1 MTDSKGEKKEDKK
14 EEKKEEPLVFEPIT
28 IETIR
33 QDKTFQ
39 KSTKKHQKE
48 YDTLKKKLAKEK
60 LTVQKAQCA
69 AIDKLIKGKK

>member
-1 MTDSKGEKKEDKK
+1 M
-14 EEKKEEPLVFEPIT
+14 FEAIT

-33 QDKTFQ
+33 QDKNFQ
-39 KSTKKHQKE
+39 KNTKKQQKE

-60 LTVQKAQCA
+60 MTVQKAQCA